1 MSRVILAKPTNLPP
15 CRIGS
20 TTTAAQKWLPSLRT
34 RQPCDEAA
42 LFCGLLQ
49 NVLRKPGVPVLRRV
63 KAREMLADDL
73 IGGVAFDALG
83 TGVPACNMSL
93 GVEHEDGVI
102 DNRLDQLLVS
112 ASIEPAGF
120 VALRHRLSLKRVLAG
135 HGQRTREA
143 RLLIPAELGG
153 SGTTF
158 PLKCERQPAGTG
170 TPSQPT

>member
-1 MSRVILAKPTNLPP
+1 
-15 CRIGS
+15 
-20 TTTAAQKWLPSLRT
+20 
-34 RQPCDEAA
+34 
-42 LFCGLLQ
+42 
-49 NVLRKPGVPVLRRV
+49 
-63 KAREMLADDL
+63 
-73 IGGVAFDALG
+73 
-83 TGVPACNMSL
+83 MSL

-120 VALRHRLSLKRVLAG
+120 VAFRHRLSLKRVLAG

-158 PLKCERQPAGTG
+158 QLKCRVASQRSAPELIVRCLTPMFPTLTLVPQHSDYDSLAGCLRVAVG
-170 TPSQPT
+170 LG

>member
-1 MSRVILAKPTNLPP
+1 
-15 CRIGS
+15 
-20 TTTAAQKWLPSLRT
+20 
-34 RQPCDEAA
+34 
-42 LFCGLLQ
+42 
-49 NVLRKPGVPVLRRV
+49 
-63 KAREMLADDL
+63 MLADDL

-120 VALRHRLSLKRVLAG
+120 VAFRHRLSLKRVLAG

-170 TPSQPT
+170 TPSLVSVHKPPFSRFV

>member
-1 MSRVILAKPTNLPP
+1 
-15 CRIGS
+15 
-20 TTTAAQKWLPSLRT
+20 
-34 RQPCDEAA
+34 
-42 LFCGLLQ
+42 
-49 NVLRKPGVPVLRRV
+49 
-63 KAREMLADDL
+63 
-73 IGGVAFDALG
+73 
-83 TGVPACNMSL
+83 MSL

-120 VALRHRLSLKRVLAG
+120 VAFRHRLSLKLVLAG

-143 RLLIPAELGG
+143 RLLIPAELGS

-170 TPSQPT
+170 TPSQPSKPPIIAAGKISSWTHHAGRPI